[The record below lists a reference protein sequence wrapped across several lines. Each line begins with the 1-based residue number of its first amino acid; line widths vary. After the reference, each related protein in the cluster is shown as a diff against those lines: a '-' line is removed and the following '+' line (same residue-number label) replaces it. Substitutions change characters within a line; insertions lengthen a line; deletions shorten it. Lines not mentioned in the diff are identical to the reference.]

1 MFTSLYLIAQEL
13 GELALTAI
21 TGLAIFFL
29 PIAACAFVEHL
40 CNTLPPTICGE

>member
-1 MFTSLYLIAQEL
+1 MFTSISLIAQEL

-21 TGLAIFFL
+21 TGLAIFLF
-29 PIAACAFVEHL
+29 PIAACAVVDHL